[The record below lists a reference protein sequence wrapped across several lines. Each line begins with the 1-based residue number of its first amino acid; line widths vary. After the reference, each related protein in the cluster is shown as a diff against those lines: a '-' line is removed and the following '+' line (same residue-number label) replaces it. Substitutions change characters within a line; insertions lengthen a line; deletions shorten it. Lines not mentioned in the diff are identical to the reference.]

1 MSVPFYLGVFGRG
14 FIICNGK
21 LARPLNIQ
29 MSSTWV
35 YAFIPLQD
43 IKFLNGNEGMLMLG
57 VTRIP
62 EERPGL
68 LAKLVG
74 YD

>member
-1 MSVPFYLGVFGRG
+1 
-14 FIICNGK
+14 
-21 LARPLNIQ
+21 

>member
-1 MSVPFYLGVFGRG
+1 L
-14 FIICNGK
+14 
-21 LARPLNIQ
+21 
-29 MSSTWV
+29 SSTWV

-62 EERPGL
+62 AERPGL
-68 LAKLVG
+68 LAALVG
-74 YD
+74 YE

>member
-1 MSVPFYLGVFGRG
+1 
-14 FIICNGK
+14 
-21 LARPLNIQ
+21 

-57 VTRIP
+57 ITRIP
-62 EERPGL
+62 AEIPGL
-68 LAKLVG
+68 LAALVG
-74 YD
+74 YE